1 MPTATQLKHQLLETR
16 GELTAAR
23 QALPR
28 IQALA
33 KQHAGAAAAARRGE
47 ANLERLADLQN
58 RADSFASVLSQHQ
71 ADLKDAEARV
81 KDLEAQLAAAERQE
95 AHAGLTAQMDEI
107 VNQFKHRAGVL
118 GQQIWDELAVLN
130 ELEQQALKLDE
141 QRQTYELKHRNFYD
155 GLKLD
160 LTAAVSQGLGLRQ
173 NITGSA
179 PGDIYGGC
187 LTRAARA
194 VKAGRDAP
202 S

>member
-1 MPTATQLKHQLLETR
+1 MPTATQLKQQLLETR
-16 GELTAAR
+16 GELAVAQ

-33 KQHAGAAAAARRGE
+33 KQHADTAAAARRGG
-47 ANLERLADLQN
+47 ANLEQLADLQN

-71 ADLKDAEARV
+71 ADLRDAEARV
-81 KDLEAQLAAAERQE
+81 KDLEAQLVDAERQE
-95 AHAGLTAQMDEI
+95 AHEKITAQM
-107 VNQFKHRAGVL
+107 NQVVDQFNLAGAVL
-118 GQQIWDELAVLN
+118 GQQIWTELEALN

-141 QRQTYELKHRNFYD
+141 QRQTYELKHRNFYG

-187 LTRAARA
+187 LARAARA